1 MYDVLCRAKRR
12 SCNEAYV
19 GSLSSYAYVLLCIAH
34 LQARSP
40 PVLPVLQELQPFTH
54 QRTIGTWCC
63 DYNDD
68 IEALAGFGAANTE
81 SVAQLLT
88 SFFYYWAHQHD
99 YRRSVISVRMSMQ
112 LTKAMKGWTTRVGME
127 RHLFCIEDPFE
138 LSHDLGRTVHA
149 DGCDKLRHEF
159 RRAWDICHRSTSP
172 QQLIT
177 ELFDQAPAPPPHVVP
192 VAPRT
197 AAAAA
202 EDATSMA
209 IVVEAAAAELAAAA
223 DDSWLA

>member
-1 MYDVLCRAKRR
+1 
-12 SCNEAYV
+12 
-19 GSLSSYAYVLLCIAH
+19 
-34 LQARSP
+34 
-40 PVLPVLQELQPFTH
+40 
-54 QRTIGTWCC
+54 
-63 DYNDD
+63 
-68 IEALAGFGAANTE
+68 
-81 SVAQLLT
+81 
-88 SFFYYWAHQHD
+88 
-99 YRRSVISVRMSMQ
+99 MSMQ